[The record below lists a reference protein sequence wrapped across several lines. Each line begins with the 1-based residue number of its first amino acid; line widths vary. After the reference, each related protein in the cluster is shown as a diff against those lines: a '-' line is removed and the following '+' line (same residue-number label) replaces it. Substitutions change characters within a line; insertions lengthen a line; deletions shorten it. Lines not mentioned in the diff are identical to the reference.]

1 MTDERIREEFDTW
14 ISDIECTDNER
25 RFFNQYP
32 SIDQPIAVGFY
43 AGFRAAERLAKIEA
57 LEEVRIKIT
66 LLDTT
71 VPDNVV
77 FSHYMQG
84 QVDLNKEA
92 LKAIDSMIAELK
104 EEGE

>member
-57 LEEVRIKIT
+57 LEGVLSLANDGRAESLV
-66 LLDTT
+66 
-71 VPDNVV
+71 
-77 FSHYMQG
+77 
-84 QVDLNKEA
+84 
-92 LKAIDSMIAELK
+92 IDIQDMIAELK